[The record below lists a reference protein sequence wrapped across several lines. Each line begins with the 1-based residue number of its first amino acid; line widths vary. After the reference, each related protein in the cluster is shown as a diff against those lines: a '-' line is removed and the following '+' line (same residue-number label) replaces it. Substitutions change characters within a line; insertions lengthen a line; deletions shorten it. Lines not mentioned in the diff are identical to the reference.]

1 MRLNHRTCIR
11 QSCLGNHI
19 FRFVS
24 FIAAVILIGG
34 IICVILAT
42 TKCITDEGRLKIYI
56 DCFTIEFHLIFA
68 MIAIFLV
75 NISDQNY
82 QKDAA
87 DDKMDFHQL
96 IKIDGQLHYKKKTN
110 ISSFFELKQME

>member
-1 MRLNHRTCIR
+1 MD
-11 QSCLGNHI
+11 
-19 FRFVS
+19 
-24 FIAAVILIGG
+24 FI
-34 IICVILAT
+34 
-42 TKCITDEGRLKIYI
+42 
-56 DCFTIEFHLIFA
+56 LIFA

-82 QKDAA
+82 QMDAA